1 MKKSAVVATVKTA
14 KKTASDA
21 SDMKPAD
28 TDEIART
35 IRMPRHLW
43 VAASEHSRAM
53 TSKGRGRWSTN
64 LVVVDAITQASKRW
78 EGQKAGE

>member
-1 MKKSAVVATVKTA
+1 MKKSAVATVKTT
-14 KKTASDA
+14 KKPTSGPSMAPEPSGA
-21 SDMKPAD
+21 
-28 TDEIART
+28 DEIART